1 MLDAFMV
8 HAFPFVKLF
17 VFDGESCNS
26 VLRNV
31 IRGTADASLRRKLY
45 STQFFSR
52 LNHASIPGFE
62 ALPRVP
68 MKHCTTDSGRS
79 LYALC
84 GSAHAMK
91 NACGQLMSSGRVLFF
106 GHYYADASGGLPMG
120 LPLPAFVRKD
130 AMSDRLSALLCNPL
144 FLLRDAEPSLHL

>member
-8 HAFPFVKLF
+8 RAFPFVKLF

-26 VLRNV
+26 VLRHV
-31 IRGTADASLRRKLY
+31 IHGTADSSTRRKLL
-45 STQFFSR
+45 STQFFSQ

-68 MKHCTTDSGRS
+68 MKHCTTDAGRS

-84 GSAHAMK
+84 GA
-91 NACGQLMSSGRVLFF
+91 VLFF
-106 GHYYADASGGLPMG
+106 GHYFADASGGLALG
-120 LPLPAFVRKD
+120 LPLPAFARKD

-144 FLLRDAEPSLHL
+144 FLLRDEDPSLHL